1 MLSPFRH
8 SPDRRQKDRHRNA
21 LIGWNNHMPKT
32 KQGLTEQEHAHADD
46 LAAPKTKVIYEVVR
60 RQGEEEL
67 ARPPGSLFWSGTA
80 AGVAIMASVIAEA
93 SLRRKLPVDMPGRLA
108 ISDLGYSVG
117 FLIVILGRMQL
128 FTEQTIV
135 TVLPNMAA
143 PGWGKL
149 VTTARLW
156 AIVLAANLLGTSA
169 AAWINLHLQL
179 VGPDLTASMLEVS
192 GELLGQAPLEILAH
206 AIPAGF
212 IMASVAWIR
221 AGATDGEFW
230 IVLALTFFIA
240 LGGFSHVVAGSAET
254 FLLLFD
260 GQIEVAHAFGGIIG
274 PALVG
279 NVIGGTGLF
288 ALLAHAQVSREI

>member
-1 MLSPFRH
+1 
-8 SPDRRQKDRHRNA
+8 
-21 LIGWNNHMPKT
+21 MPET
-32 KQGLTEQEHAHADD
+32 KQGLTKQEQAHADD
-46 LAAPKTKVIYEVVR
+46 LAAPQTKVIYEVVR

-67 ARPPGSLFWSGTA
+67 ARPAGSLFWSGAA
-80 AGVAIMASVIAEA
+80 AGVAIMASVIAEGA
-93 SLRRKLPVDMPGRLA
+93 LRHKLPADMPGRLV

-143 PGWGKL
+143 PEWRKL
-149 VTTARLW
+149 FTTGRLW
-156 AIVLAANLLGTSA
+156 AIVLVANLLGTSA
-169 AAWINLHLQL
+169 AAWIDLNFHLT
-179 VGPDLTASMLEVS
+179 GPELTASMLAVS
-192 GELLGQAPLEILAH
+192 GDLLGKAPLDILAR
-206 AIPAGF
+206 AVPAGF

-221 AGATDGEFW
+221 AGATGGEFW
-230 IVLALTFFIA
+230 IVLILTSFIA
-240 LGGFSHVVAGSAET
+240 LGDFAHVVAGSAET

-260 GQIEVAHAFGGIIG
+260 GQVSVAHAFGGIIG
-274 PALVG
+274 PTLIG

>member
-1 MLSPFRH
+1 MSE
-8 SPDRRQKDRHRNA
+8 DE
-21 LIGWNNHMPKT
+21 
-32 KQGLTEQEHAHADD
+32 QGLTEQEQAHAHD
-46 LAAPKTKVIYEVVR
+46 LAAPKTRVIYEVVR

-67 ARPPGSLFWSGTA
+67 ARPPGSLFWSGAA

-93 SLRRKLPVDMPGRLA
+93 TLRHKLPPDMPGHLV
-108 ISDLGYSVG
+108 IGDFGYAVG

-143 PGWGKL
+143 PGWAKFA
-149 VTTARLW
+149 TTTRLW
-156 AIVLAANLLGTSA
+156 AIVFVANLLGTAA
-169 AAWINLHLQL
+169 AAWINLHLHL
-179 VGPDLTASMLEVS
+179 LGADLTASMLEVS
-192 GELLGQAPLEILAH
+192 SELLGKQPLDVLER

-230 IVLALTFFIA
+230 IVLVLTSFIA
-240 LGGFSHVVAGSAET
+240 LGDFAHVIAGSAET

-260 GQIEVAHAFGGIIG
+260 GQIGVAQAFGGIIL
-274 PALVG
+274 PALIG
-279 NVIGGTGLF
+279 NIIGGTGLF